1 MAMMFSIPV
10 GLNYNGH
17 DYIAHMGPFERSIE
31 RDFALVANKRALAE
45 CNDVGKLREV
55 AGNLLEGWSNMQEA
69 FTALMKENL
78 ELRQAMQMQQHDLDA
93 AEALLGEAGDAINR
107 MSAEQQRSSQARR
120 FLWPFG
126 W

>member
-1 MAMMFSIPV
+1 MTMMFSIPV
-10 GLNYNGH
+10 GLNYNGQKR
-17 DYIAHMGPFERSIE
+17 IAVMGPFERSME
-31 RDFALVANKRALAE
+31 RDFALTANKRALAE

-55 AGNLLEGWSNMQEA
+55 ASNLLEGWSNMQEA

-107 MSAEQQRSSQARR
+107 LSAEQKQSSRAMR

-126 W
+126 